1 MSGYITESR
10 PTGEINPSFVNIS
23 GATSPETLTTQTRQ
37 IFQSQQRTTSFRTR
51 GGVSDEYDAE
61 LWTKVTRNGF
71 LTTDPEFDRG
81 HEFYTTRESARLSHP
96 WWTGRTTR
104 ADMDGSQTLGY
115 RGPLIPL
122 TAVLPGTKLAYP
134 AERRLSAG
142 EISSFGKRAISNS
155 APTAPSTNLVVA
167 MGELARDGIPSL
179 PGERSLGRAPA
190 IRGRRGSNEVPIY
203 DQASDE
209 FLNIAFGWA
218 PLLSDAK
225 KTVRSLQTATAQA
238 RQLVRDSGKIVRRT
252 YRFPRERSIT
262 HSYAYPRNGSG
273 TFVPFLNV
281 TSSLMTRRTP
291 EIEWDKMP
299 EVLITTTLQ
308 RDVWFKGAFTY
319 HVPDDK
325 SVWGRIER
333 YEQLANKLLGT
344 RLSAEAAWNLAP
356 WSWLVDWIADVGTI
370 LSNATRLSEDQLVL
384 RYGYLMSHTVDE
396 VHHTASNAVFKVGE
410 LTPVSAIL
418 RRESKERVRATPFG
432 FGLNSADFTAK
443 QWAILY
449 ALGMSK
455 GDRRL
460 M

>member
-1 MSGYITESR
+1 M
-10 PTGEINPSFVNIS
+10 
-23 GATSPETLTTQTRQ
+23 
-37 IFQSQQRTTSFRTR
+37 FQSLQRTTSFRTR
-51 GGVSDEYDAE
+51 GGVSDEEDAE

-81 HEFYTTRESARLSHP
+81 HEFYTTREAARLSHP
-96 WWTGRTTR
+96 MWTGRTTR
-104 ADMDGSQTLGY
+104 AMMDGSQTLGY

-122 TAVLPGTKLAYP
+122 PAIEVVGGNARLAFP
-134 AERRLSAG
+134 QERRLSSG

-155 APTAPSTNLVVA
+155 APTAPSTNLVIA

-179 PGERSLGRAPA
+179 PGEKTLGRAPS
-190 IRGRRGSNEVPIY
+190 IRGNRGSKEVPVY

-209 FLNIAFGWA
+209 FLNVAFGWA

-252 YRFPRERSIT
+252 YRFPRERSIE
-262 HSYAYPRNGSG
+262 HSYRYPTNGSG
-273 TFVPFLNV
+273 TFVPFHNV
-281 TSSLMTRRTP
+281 SSSLMTRRNA
-291 EIEWDKMP
+291 EIEWDKMR
-299 EVLITTTLQ
+299 EVQVTRTLQ

-344 RLSAEAAWNLAP
+344 RLTAEAAWNLAP
-356 WSWLVDWIADVGTI
+356 WSWLVDWIADIGTI

-396 VHHTASNAVFKVGE
+396 VSYTAGNAVFHVGD
-410 LTPVSAIL
+410 LAPVSIFL

-432 FGLNSADFTAK
+432 FGLNTADFTVK

-449 ALGMSK
+449 ALGFTK